1 LKKQEPDVDTQFA
14 SSAVVA
20 TAPPAVS
27 PPQGDTDPVRAK
39 ARAESHAEGGEHDV
53 MLARVGQITRTLHD
67 SLRELGF
74 DKVLEKATLDIPDVR
89 DRLNY
94 VARMTEQAAQRVLN
108 ATDTAIPLQERID
121 AGADEILHGWQAA
134 LKAPFSEANYRD
146 MATLTMQCLTDMR
159 QDTSATKQQLL
170 DIMMAQD
177 FQDLTGQVIR
187 KVTELAHGLEQQL
200 VQLLLDYSPV
210 EVRREVNSGLLNGPQ
225 INPSSKSDVVADQ
238 GQVDDLL
245 DSLGF

>member
-1 LKKQEPDVDTQFA
+1 LKKPGPDVDTQFVSAAA
-14 SSAVVA
+14 SALQGVAV
-20 TAPPAVS
+20 TGQAPD
-27 PPQGDTDPVRAK
+27 QDD
-39 ARAESHAEGGEHDV
+39 
-53 MLARVGQITRTLHD
+53 MLSRIGLITRTLHD
-67 SLRELGF
+67 SLRELGL
-74 DKVLEKATLDIPDVR
+74 DKALEKATMDIPDVR
-89 DRLNY
+89 ERLNY

-121 AGADEILHGWQAA
+121 AGADEVLNGWHAT

-146 MATLTMQCLTDMR
+146 MATLTMQCLADMR
-159 QDTSATKQQLL
+159 NDTSATKQQLL

-200 VQLLLDYSPV
+200 VQLLIDYSPT
-210 EVRREVNSGLLNGPQ
+210 ELRRETSNSLLNGPQ
-225 INPSSKSDVVADQ
+225 INTANKSDVVADQ
-238 GQVDDLL
+238 SQVDDLL

>member
-1 LKKQEPDVDTQFA
+1 MEAQFA
-14 SSAVVA
+14 KTAVAA
-20 TAPPAVS
+20 TVHHPVS
-27 PPQGDTDPVRAK
+27 MEISEQDK
-39 ARAESHAEGGEHDV
+39 

-74 DKVLEKATLDIPDVR
+74 DKMLKKATIDIPDVR

-94 VARMTEQAAQRVLN
+94 VAHMTEQAAQRVLN
-108 ATDTAIPLQERID
+108 ATDTAIPLQERIESG
-121 AGADEILHGWQAA
+121 AGEILIGWQAA

-146 MATLTMQCLTDMR
+146 MATLTMQCLTDMKS
-159 QDTSATKQQLL
+159 DTSATKQQLL

-187 KVTELAHGLEQQL
+187 KVTELSHGIEQQL
-200 VQLLLDYSPV
+200 VQLLIDYSPAD
-210 EVRREVNSGLLNGPQ
+210 VRRETNNGLLNGPQ
-225 INPSSKSDVVADQ
+225 IHPANKSDVVANQ
-238 GQVDDLL
+238 SQVDDLL

>member
-1 LKKQEPDVDTQFA
+1 MDAQFA
-14 SSAVVA
+14 QPGFIAGA
-20 TAPPAVS
+20 HH
-27 PPQGDTDPVRAK
+27 
-39 ARAESHAEGGEHDV
+39 SHVKEEGEPEQ
-53 MLARVGQITRTLHD
+53 MLARIGQITRALHE

-74 DKVLEKATLDIPDVR
+74 DKILEKATVDIPDVR
-89 DRLNY
+89 DRLTY

-108 ATDTAIPLQERID
+108 ATDTAIPLQERIESG
-121 AGADEILHGWQAA
+121 AGEILAGWETT

-159 QDTSATKQQLL
+159 TDTGATKQQLL

-187 KVTELAHGLEQQL
+187 KITELAHGLEQQL
-200 VQLLLDYSPV
+200 VQLLIDYAPT
-210 EVRREVNSGLLNGPQ
+210 EVRLESQHGLLNGPQ
-225 INPSSKSDVVADQ
+225 INPVNKSDVVADQ
-238 GQVDDLL
+238 SQVDDLL

>member
-1 LKKQEPDVDTQFA
+1 VDTLFA
-14 SSAVVA
+14 GSAA
-20 TAPPAVS
+20 AASAPHAVGLS
-27 PPQGDTDPVRAK
+27 ADPL
-39 ARAESHAEGGEHDV
+39 RAETRLESHGAGCDQDE

-67 SLRELGF
+67 SLRELGL
-74 DKVLEKATLDIPDVR
+74 DKVVEKATHEIPDVR
-89 DRLNY
+89 ERLNY

-121 AGADEILHGWQAA
+121 AGADEILNGWHAA

-146 MATLTMQCLTDMR
+146 MATLTMQCLADMR
-159 QDTSATKQQLL
+159 NDTGATKQQLL

-187 KVTELAHGLEQQL
+187 RVTELAHGLEQQL
-200 VQLLLDYSPV
+200 VQLLIDYAPA
-210 EVRREVNSGLLNGPQ
+210 EARRESGSGLLNGPQ
-225 INPSSKSDVVADQ
+225 INPASKSDVVADQ

>member
-1 LKKQEPDVDTQFA
+1 MDAQLAQPGLMSGAHLPIGIEDGEQE
-14 SSAVVA
+14 
-20 TAPPAVS
+20 
-27 PPQGDTDPVRAK
+27 
-39 ARAESHAEGGEHDV
+39 H
-53 MLARVGQITRTLHD
+53 MLARIGQITRTLHD

-74 DKVLEKATLDIPDVR
+74 DKILEKATVDIPDVR
-89 DRLNY
+89 DRLTY

-108 ATDTAIPLQERID
+108 ATDTAIPLQERIESG
-121 AGADEILHGWQAA
+121 AGEILAGWQAA

-159 QDTSATKQQLL
+159 TDTGATKQQLL

-187 KVTELAHGLEQQL
+187 KISELAHGIEQQL
-200 VQLLLDYSPV
+200 VQLLIDYAPP
-210 EVRREVNSGLLNGPQ
+210 EVRRESQHGLLNGPQ
-225 INPSSKSDVVADQ
+225 INPANKSDVVADQ
-238 GQVDDLL
+238 SQVDDLL

>member
-1 LKKQEPDVDTQFA
+1 
-14 SSAVVA
+14 
-20 TAPPAVS
+20 
-27 PPQGDTDPVRAK
+27 
-39 ARAESHAEGGEHDV
+39 
-53 MLARVGQITRTLHD
+53 
-67 SLRELGF
+67 
-74 DKVLEKATLDIPDVR
+74 
-89 DRLNY
+89 
-94 VARMTEQAAQRVLN
+94 
-108 ATDTAIPLQERID
+108 
-121 AGADEILHGWQAA
+121 
-134 LKAPFSEANYRD
+134 
-146 MATLTMQCLTDMR
+146 
-159 QDTSATKQQLL
+159 
-170 DIMMAQD
+170 MMAQD

>member
-14 SSAVVA
+14 GSAVA
-20 TAPPAVS
+20 AAAHHAAS
-27 PPQGDTDPVRAK
+27 MEAC
-39 ARAESHAEGGEHDV
+39 ESDE

-74 DKVLEKATLDIPDVR
+74 DKVLEKATVDIPDVR
-89 DRLNY
+89 ERLNY

-108 ATDTAIPLQERID
+108 ATDAAIPMQERID
-121 AGADEILHGWQAA
+121 AGADEILNGWQATF
-134 LKAPFSEANYRD
+134 KAPFSEAHYRD
-146 MATLTMQCLTDMR
+146 MATMTMQCLADMR
-159 QDTSATKQQLL
+159 NDTSATKQQLL

-187 KVTELAHGLEQQL
+187 KVTDLAHNLEQQL
-200 VQLLLDYSPV
+200 VQLLIDYAPA
-210 EVRREVNSGLLNGPQ
+210 EIKRDAGSGLLNGPQ
-225 INPSSKSDVVADQ
+225 INPEKRSDVVADQ
-238 GQVDDLL
+238 SQVDDLL